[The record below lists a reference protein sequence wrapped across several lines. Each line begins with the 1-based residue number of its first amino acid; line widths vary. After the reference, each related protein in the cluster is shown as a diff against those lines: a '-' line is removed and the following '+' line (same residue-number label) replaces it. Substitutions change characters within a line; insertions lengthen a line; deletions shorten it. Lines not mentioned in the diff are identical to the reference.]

1 MSISLVVVVLVASA
15 DEDAGYLQGQSVVV
29 WPSFLQPFSD
39 WNNTEIKRR
48 QRIGMIPE
56 DVMVLTVGDQE
67 DEEGSRPGVTVG
79 SGGVIFSALL
89 AAAEHLSGTPF
100 VNSTA
105 AGLE

>member
-1 MSISLVVVVLVASA
+1 
-15 DEDAGYLQGQSVVV
+15 
-29 WPSFLQPFSD
+29 
-39 WNNTEIKRR
+39 
-48 QRIGMIPE
+48 MIPE